1 MNMNKGAAA
10 DRCRNSLIVVNQPPG
25 RVPDGRQNIRS
36 ISMRAIVSVLGQDK
50 PGIIAHIS
58 HALYEANANI
68 LDITQT
74 VLRDEVFAMT
84 MLVDLAAMK
93 VSFEQLKEQLGA
105 AERRSASRSA

>member
-1 MNMNKGAAA
+1 
-10 DRCRNSLIVVNQPPG
+10 
-25 RVPDGRQNIRS
+25 
-36 ISMRAIVSVLGQDK
+36 MRAIVSVLGQDK

-105 AERRSASRSA
+105 AGAKIGIEVRPMREEIFKSMHRV

>member
-1 MNMNKGAAA
+1 
-10 DRCRNSLIVVNQPPG
+10 
-25 RVPDGRQNIRS
+25 
-36 ISMRAIVSVLGQDK
+36 MRAIVSVLGQDK

-105 AERRSASRSA
+105 AGA

>member
-1 MNMNKGAAA
+1 
-10 DRCRNSLIVVNQPPG
+10 
-25 RVPDGRQNIRS
+25 
-36 ISMRAIVSVLGQDK
+36 MRAIVSVLGQDK

-84 MLVDLAAMK
+84 MLIDLSAMK
-93 VSFEQLKEQLGA
+93 VSFEQLKEQLDA
-105 AERRSASRSA
+105 AGVKIGIEVRLMREEIFKSMHRV